1 VRTDSRLHGSQ
12 PYITEILYWRKSTM
26 PENVTTD
33 HTNNRPIGLDL
44 DRDDWESALK
54 PYEGDPHAALLLG
67 FNLAVL
73 RTNLDSQLIKCRP
86 VMEALDHGMEAL
98 FPYTTFHNA
107 SFDLFLRY
115 VDGKLTFEEEQMLS
129 ALGINRSDLAADLFV
144 AGSEREGR
152 FVGPFVMR

>member
-1 VRTDSRLHGSQ
+1 
-12 PYITEILYWRKSTM
+12 M

-33 HTNNRPIGLDL
+33 HTNDRPIGLDL
-44 DRDDWESALK
+44 DRDDWELALK

-98 FPYTTFHNA
+98 FPHTAFHNA

-115 VDGKLTFEEEQMLS
+115 VDGKLTFEEEQMLR
-129 ALGINRSDLAADLFV
+129 ALGV
-144 AGSEREGR
+144 
-152 FVGPFVMR
+152 VV

>member
-1 VRTDSRLHGSQ
+1 MQEDPTTDRTD
-12 PYITEILYWRKSTM
+12 M
-26 PENVTTD
+26 
-33 HTNNRPIGLDL
+33 RPIGLDL

-54 PYEGDPHAALLLG
+54 PYKGDPHAALLLG

-98 FPYTTFHNA
+98 FPYTTFHDA

-115 VDGKLTFEEEQMLS
+115 VDGKLTFDEEQMLS
-129 ALGINRSDLAADLFV
+129 ALGIKPL
-144 AGSEREGR
+144 
-152 FVGPFVMR
+152 

>member
-1 VRTDSRLHGSQ
+1 MQEDPNTD
-12 PYITEILYWRKSTM
+12 
-26 PENVTTD
+26 N
-33 HTNNRPIGLDL
+33 TNNRPIGLDL

-54 PYEGDPHAALLLG
+54 PYEADPHAALLLG

-129 ALGINRSDLAADLFV
+129 ALGIKPL
-144 AGSEREGR
+144 
-152 FVGPFVMR
+152 

>member
-1 VRTDSRLHGSQ
+1 
-12 PYITEILYWRKSTM
+12 M

-33 HTNNRPIGLDL
+33 NTNDRPIGLDL
-44 DRDDWESALK
+44 DRDDWELALK

-98 FPYTTFHNA
+98 FPYTAFHNA

-129 ALGINRSDLAADLFV
+129 ALGI
-144 AGSEREGR
+144 
-152 FVGPFVMR
+152 

>member
-1 VRTDSRLHGSQ
+1 MQED
-12 PYITEILYWRKSTM
+12 P
-26 PENVTTD
+26 TTD
-33 HTNNRPIGLDL
+33 HTNSRPIGLDL
-44 DRDDWESALK
+44 DREDWESALK

-115 VDGKLTFEEEQMLS
+115 VDGKLTFDEEQMLS
-129 ALGINRSDLAADLFV
+129 ALGIKPL
-144 AGSEREGR
+144 
-152 FVGPFVMR
+152 